1 MSGDNQTG
9 TYKPIA
15 CSVYDVLEASA
26 VKRQLLRLEMQS
38 HNGIIVRSAS
48 VLDLFSKDKT
58 EFLKGKDSS
67 TGEEFTVRLDQIL
80 FITDLATNT
89 VYSPRTC

>member
-1 MSGDNQTG
+1 MTGDNQTG

-15 CSVYDVLEASA
+15 CSVYDVLEASS
-26 VKRQLLRLEMQS
+26 VKRQLLRLDIRS
-38 HNGIIVRSAS
+38 SNGIIVRNVY
-48 VLDLFSKDKT
+48 VLDLFSQDKT

-67 TGEEFTVRLDQIL
+67 TDEEFAVRLDEIL
-80 FITDLATNT
+80 LITDPATNT